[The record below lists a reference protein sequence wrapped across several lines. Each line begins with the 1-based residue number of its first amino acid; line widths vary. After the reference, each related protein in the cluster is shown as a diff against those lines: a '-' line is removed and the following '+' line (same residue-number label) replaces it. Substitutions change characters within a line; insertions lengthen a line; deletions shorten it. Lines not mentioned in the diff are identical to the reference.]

1 MFEIICVDEG
11 EIEEQLIIKLNGK
24 IVFNS
29 YFEEIGFEGMAA
41 VEEVVL
47 NIGKEL
53 NLKVK

>member
-24 IVFNS
+24 IVFDS